1 MNQQTQLDIF
11 CDVFAFRRIT
21 NTFKEV
27 RVKLWGWKFKSQE
40 VSPTSP
46 EGFGNS
52 HISHI
57 SLGKTGIPSVSATV
71 DIPNTPFTVTYF
83 CRLESRRENLFF
95 NRGKK
100 ALREDGWHRIPNDG
114 EWRNAVEDWFHF
126 IIKWINEEEITD
138 IGYFDDGVRIHE

>member
-27 RVKLWGWKFKSQE
+27 RLKLWGWKFKTQE
-40 VSPTSP
+40 FYDENNLP
-46 EGFGNS
+46 S
-52 HISHI
+52 HYIL
-57 SLGKTGIPSVSATV
+57 LGKTGIPSVSATV

-114 EWRNAVEDWFHF
+114 QWRNTVEDWFHY
-126 IIKWINEEEITD
+126 ILKWIKEEEITD
-138 IGYFDDGVRIHE
+138 ISYFDDGVRIDE